1 MTNDATRADAEVLPE
16 INRRKMM
23 LGFAAS
29 SAAMAAI
36 AAATSEARSTAIYEE
51 VNENPEL
58 IEAFRDLRA
67 AENEYYASKDDLGWL
82 ADEWKHLWPLAPEEI
97 LGAANAH
104 RHGSYSDDIERD
116 IIGRPMMRD
125 TSVLTKR
132 LAKEFRQENRETAF
146 FIDQPDELAERIKEF
161 RKSKPKGR
169 TPKSLER
176 NRKWLESTI
185 AHMENRLRLA
195 IEYHS
200 ETKRIRAL
208 AGVDAAKQRI
218 KTAED
223 QFDAAAVAFSKIPSR
238 TLVGLRLKA
247 DALLSTLERWRFPRS
262 DVFIFGAVWRLVE
275 DTLVATQNLDGKRK
289 AAPLPALEGSAV

>member
-1 MTNDATRADAEVLPE
+1 
-16 INRRKMM
+16 
-23 LGFAAS
+23 
-29 SAAMAAI
+29 
-36 AAATSEARSTAIYEE
+36 
-51 VNENPEL
+51 
-58 IEAFRDLRA
+58 
-67 AENEYYASKDDLGWL
+67 
-82 ADEWKHLWPLAPEEI
+82 
-97 LGAANAH
+97 
-104 RHGSYSDDIERD
+104 
-116 IIGRPMMRD
+116 
-125 TSVLTKR
+125 
-132 LAKEFRQENRETAF
+132 
-146 FIDQPDELAERIKEF
+146 
-161 RKSKPKGR
+161 
-169 TPKSLER
+169 
-176 NRKWLESTI
+176 
-185 AHMENRLRLA
+185 MENRLRLA